1 MITRRLSD
9 QYQIKKQKLLSYG
22 FLQVQ
27 DCYHYEKSLTQKDL
41 YAQFIV
47 KKDTMEIRVY
57 DKGNK
62 EEYLPFYVKHPV
74 GSYAAK
80 VKDEV
85 DQIAEDIL
93 KHCFETCKLRED
105 LCHYAKQRYETGEEC
120 LFPKHPTYG
129 TLKVKENGKWFVMFM
144 TIPWRYLGVERE
156 GEVNVMNL
164 KNTPEKIL
172 QRIDHKTYFPA
183 YHMHKRYWITIV
195 LDTSIG
201 FDEAK
206 QWIDESY
213 QLVAGKKKTK
223 REDEEQ

>member
-1 MITRRLSD
+1 MISRKLSD
-9 QYQIKKQKLLSYG
+9 QYQIKREKLLSYG
-22 FLQVQ
+22 FILMQDH
-27 DCYHYEKSLTQKDL
+27 DCYEKKLTQRNL
-41 YAQFIV
+41 YAQFFL
-47 KKDTMEIRVY
+47 KKDAIDIRVY
-57 DKGNK
+57 DRESD

-74 GSYAAK
+74 GSYAAE

-85 DQIAEDIL
+85 DQIIEEML
-93 KHCFETCKLRED
+93 EHCFESCHLKDE

-144 TIPWRYLGVERE
+144 TIPWRYLGVDRD
-156 GEVNVMNL
+156 GEASVMNL

-183 YHMHKRYWITIV
+183 YHMNKRYWITIV
-195 LDTSIG
+195 LDADIG
-201 FDEAK
+201 FDEAR

-213 QLVAGKKKTK
+213 QLVAGKKKTRK
-223 REDEEQ
+223 ERMK